1 MDKLKHVVCTHLTYR
16 PSRESSWLKSA
27 PLTIGKVYE
36 IGKTMIA
43 KDFRDDDE
51 YQILEPD
58 EKRFNDGISISSSIK
73 EYYYP
78 KTLFR
83 EATQEEITSFKR
95 DKKLNEL
102 LLK

>member
-1 MDKLKHVVCTHLTYR
+1 MDKLKYLVCTNLTYH

-36 IGKTMIA
+36 IGKIMA
-43 KDFRDDDE
+43 ANFKDDDE

>member
-1 MDKLKHVVCTHLTYR
+1 MDNKLKYVVCEHLTYF

-43 KDFRDDDE
+43 KYFRNDDE
-51 YQILEPD
+51 YQVLEPD
-58 EKRFNDGISISSSIK
+58 EKRFNDCITISSSIK

-83 EATQEEITSFKR
+83 DATQEEITAFKR
-95 DKKLNEL
+95 DKKLNDIGI
-102 LLK
+102 

>member
-36 IGKTMIA
+36 IGKTIMA
-43 KDFRDDDE
+43 SNFKDDDE
-51 YQILEPD
+51 YQVLEPD
-58 EKRFNDGISISSSIK
+58 EKRFNDGITISSSIK

-83 EATQEEITSFKR
+83 EATQEEIIAFKR

-102 LLK
+102 LK

>member
-1 MDKLKHVVCTHLTYR
+1 MDKLLKYVVCKHLTYH

-36 IGKTMIA
+36 IGKVIVA
-43 KDFRDDDE
+43 RNFKDDDE
-51 YQILEPD
+51 YQVLEPD
-58 EKRFNDGISISSSIK
+58 EKRFNDGITISRSNK

-95 DKKLNEL
+95 DKKLNDIGI
-102 LLK
+102 